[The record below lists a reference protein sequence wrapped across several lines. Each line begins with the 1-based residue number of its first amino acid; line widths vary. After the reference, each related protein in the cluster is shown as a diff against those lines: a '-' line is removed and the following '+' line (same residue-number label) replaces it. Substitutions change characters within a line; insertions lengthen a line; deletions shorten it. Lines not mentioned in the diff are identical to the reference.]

1 MFDTILDPSVLIFI
15 IPIVAIVCSTVI
27 KLQKM
32 RFKHDERIA
41 KIQEGIDPDAEY
53 EYYDKGENL
62 ILKEKA
68 YIH

>member
-1 MFDTILDPSVLIFI
+1 
-15 IPIVAIVCSTVI
+15 
-27 KLQKM
+27 M